1 MRLSIKK
8 QLFIWIIIVLP
19 FFGLEAQVADFH
31 YKNISL
37 AALIDSISE
46 QTNVKISYNAGVVP
60 VDSIVDINDS
70 QIHPYDLLKKLL
82 KNKPLQILL
91 NHNQIVIRE
100 KIEKI
105 STAYLRFKG
114 VVVDQDDGTPMAMVN
129 IAVKNK
135 ALGTISNINGEFEFV
150 IPSEYTNDSIV
161 FSFIGYNNR
170 LFSIAKV
177 DSFFTVSMKSR
188 DIKLKEVEI
197 RYESVDDIIEKIKQH
212 KSDNYFEEQT
222 FLTGFYRESIKQDNK
237 FVQVSEAIIEIQK
250 PSYNNLLAFERVRFV
265 KGRKLSGEK
274 FMESINFKLEGGPYL
289 FSRIDIARYS
299 DFLPTK
305 EDNKYEYS
313 FKGIDYLN
321 DEMVYQLGFAP
332 VEDDGELKYKGL
344 IWVDAQSYAII
355 HVDFELTKKS
365 LKHSRKALIK
375 KISRKIKANPHQAKY
390 YIDYRKLNNKWI
402 VNKVGGEIA
411 IHINDKNQKIN
422 SEFVGLSELL
432 ISDCE
437 TDKRQHIKSS
447 ELYKPN
453 YVLADEIN
461 ETDEEFWENYNI
473 IKPDEELEK
482 VFKNTKVKEK
492 VK

>member
-1 MRLSIKK
+1 MKLSINK
-8 QLFIWIIIVLP
+8 QLLVWIVIAIP
-19 FFGLEAQVADFH
+19 FLGLKAQVADFH

-46 QTNVKISYNAGVVP
+46 QTNVKISYNAGLVP
-60 VDSIVDINDS
+60 VDSIVDVDDNH
-70 QIHPYDLLKKLL
+70 IHPYDLLKKLL
-82 KNKPLQILL
+82 KNEPLQISF
-91 NHNQIVIRE
+91 NNNQIVIS
-100 KIEKI
+100 EKI
-105 STAYLRFKG
+105 SNLPTAFIRFKG
-114 VVVDQDDGTPMAMVN
+114 RIVDKDDGTPMAMVN

-177 DSFFTVSMKSR
+177 DSFFTVSMKSH

-197 RYESVDDIIEKIKQH
+197 RYESVDDIIEKIKQY
-212 KSDNYFEEQT
+212 KSDNYFEEPT
-222 FLTGFYRESIKQDNK
+222 FLTGFYRESIKQDNEY
-237 FVQVSEAIIEIQK
+237 VQVSEAIIEIKK
-250 PSYNNLLAFERVRFV
+250 PSYNNLLNFERVRFV
-265 KGRKLSGEK
+265 KGRKLSGMK
-274 FMESINFKLEGGPYL
+274 LMESINFKLEGGPYQ
-289 FSRIDIARYS
+289 FSRLDIARYF
-299 DFLPTK
+299 DFLPSSG
-305 EDNKYEYS
+305 DNKYEYS
-313 FKGIDYLN
+313 FEGIDYLN
-321 DEMVYQLGFAP
+321 DEMVFQLGFAP
-332 VEDDGELKYKGL
+332 VDDDGELKYKGL
-344 IWVDAQSYAII
+344 IWVHAQSYAII
-355 HVDFELTKKS
+355 HVDFMLTKKS

-375 KISRKIKANPHQAKY
+375 KTSRRIKANPHLAKY
-390 YIDYRKLNNKWI
+390 YIDYRKLNNRWI

-482 VFKNTKVKEK
+482 VFKNIRVKEE